1 MKTTITSN
9 VLEDI
14 SRRLQ
19 GRVDPDNKNA
29 LVVFNGSNIKLEDRL
44 RELRDLKQRGLNI
57 SLGFSFMA
65 DKIIDTNRI
74 INELSPHKIY
84 REEDIFKLQDI
95 SREYSIIIG
104 PNITMNT
111 LSKVALGMVDS
122 FVSNV
127 IWTFL
132 YQGKKVYL
140 DYSSV
145 RNYLGEESKNKA
157 ISTMIESH
165 ISTLKDMGAEEI
177 NSTSYKQVFIGPNTD
192 SPIPVN
198 SQETSARVLVERDI
212 LSMTPNTN
220 LMLPKGSIITPL
232 AKDRAS
238 EKNIIID
245 IK

>member
-1 MKTTITSN
+1 
-9 VLEDI
+9 
-14 SRRLQ
+14 
-19 GRVDPDNKNA
+19 
-29 LVVFNGSNIKLEDRL
+29 
-44 RELRDLKQRGLNI
+44 DLKQRGLNI

-65 DKIIDTNRI
+65 DRIIDTNRI
-74 INELSPHKIY
+74 INDLSPHKIY

>member
-1 MKTTITSN
+1 MKTSITSN

-19 GRVDPDNKNA
+19 GRVDPDSKSA
-29 LVVFNGSNIKLEDRL
+29 LVVFNGSTIKLEDRL
-44 RELRDLKQRGLNI
+44 RELKDLKQRGLNI

-65 DKIIDTNRI
+65 DRIIDTNRI
-74 INELSPHKIY
+74 INDLSPHKIY

>member
-29 LVVFNGSNIKLEDRL
+29 LVVFNGSTIKLDDRL
-44 RELRDLKQRGLNI
+44 KELRDLKQRGLNI

-74 INELSPHKIY
+74 INDLSPHKIY

-95 SREYSIIIG
+95 TREYSIIIG

-122 FVSNV
+122 FVSNI

-132 YQGKKVYL
+132 YQGKGVYL
-140 DYSSV
+140 DYTSV
-145 RNYLGEESKNKA
+145 RNYLGNETKNKA
-157 ISTMIESH
+157 ISSIIEGH
-165 ISTLKDMGAEEI
+165 IGTLKSMGAMEI
-177 NSTSYKQVFIGPNTD
+177 SEGSYDNIFTGASAKL
-192 SPIPVN
+192 PIPVN
-198 SQETSARVLVERDI
+198 AQETTIRVLVERDI
-212 LSMTPNTN
+212 LSMNPNTN

-232 AKDRAS
+232 AKDRAN